1 MDMYFQNRSEAGILL
16 ARKLAEDLR
25 GQPCAVVALSEGGV
39 VVGAQ
44 IARELECVLTL
55 LLVEPI
61 ELPGEIDPIGTLSEN
76 GSFAYNNM
84 YAPGEIEELMMDY
97 RAFVEDEKRTRLSQ
111 MHRLVGGEDSMRIEL
126 LQHKNVILVTDG
138 FSTGYAMD
146 IAAEVLKPVAA
157 RRIIAAA
164 PLMSAGAAD
173 RVRLMCDRMY
183 YLSLVA
189 NYLATDHYYE
199 EHDVPDR
206 ESVVKIVQHVVHDW
220 QQ

>member
-1 MDMYFQNRSEAGILL
+1 MYFQNRSEAGRLL
-16 ARKLAEDLR
+16 ARQLAVDLHD
-25 GQPCAVVALSEGGV
+25 QPCAVVALSEGGV

-44 IARELECVLTL
+44 IAKELQCVLSM

-76 GSFAYNNM
+76 GTFAYNNM

-111 MHRLVGGEDSMRIEL
+111 MHRLVGGDESIRLEL

-146 IAAEVLKPVAA
+146 IAVEVLKPVLA
-157 RRIIAAA
+157 RRLIAAT
-164 PLMSAGAAD
+164 PLMSARAAD

-206 ESVVKIVQHVVHDW
+206 EAVVRIVQNVVHDW
-220 QQ
+220 QS